1 MKTIKIESAGSVF
14 ANYPASFVS
23 GQMPIEQRQ
32 HIRFSLDI
40 PAVRYNKFG
49 EKFDIM
55 LQQISIG
62 GCLTEWEADLLTGNE
77 FRMEI
82 ELPNGNRLPLVCK
95 VLYCFEDNG
104 VGVKF
109 VDLTK
114 FEQELVSKII
124 SYRLDQEG
132 LPVQVNAFSQ
142 PRKYDEQPVEPRI
155 SHPDRDK
162 EQMLE
167 RIMSGEKLT

>member
-1 MKTIKIESAGSVF
+1 
-14 ANYPASFVS
+14 
-23 GQMPIEQRQ
+23 MPIEQRQ

-49 EKFDIM
+49 ERFDIM

-62 GCLTEWEADLLTGNE
+62 GCLTNWDEDLFTGDE

-82 ELPNGNRLPLVCK
+82 ELPNTNRLPLVCK
-95 VLYCFEDNG
+95 VLYRFEEAG

-124 SYRLDQEG
+124 AYRLDQEG
-132 LPVQVNAFSQ
+132 LPVQISAFSQ
-142 PRKYDEQPVEPRI
+142 PRKFAQPDQPKLTRPE
-155 SHPDRDK
+155 HEK
-162 EQMLE
+162 EQILE
-167 RIMSGEKLT
+167 QIMSGEKIN

>member
-1 MKTIKIESAGSVF
+1 MS
-14 ANYPASFVS
+14 
-23 GQMPIEQRQ
+23 IEQRQ

-55 LQQISIG
+55 LQQISVG
-62 GCLTEWEADLLTGNE
+62 GCLTEWDENLFTGEE

-82 ELPNGNRLPLVCK
+82 DLPNGNRLPLICK
-95 VLYCFEDNG
+95 VIYRFEDNG

-124 SYRLDQEG
+124 AHRLDKEG
-132 LPVQVNAFSQ
+132 LPVQVSAFAK
-142 PRKYDEQPVEPRI
+142 PRQFANSEEPRI
-155 SHPDRDK
+155 TGPDHEK
-162 EQMLE
+162 EELLE
-167 RIMSGEKLT
+167 RIMSGEKLN

>member
-1 MKTIKIESAGSVF
+1 MS
-14 ANYPASFVS
+14 
-23 GQMPIEQRQ
+23 IEQRQ
-32 HIRFSLDI
+32 HIRFSLDV

-55 LQQISIG
+55 LQQISVG
-62 GCLTEWEADLLTGNE
+62 GCLTEWDENLFTGEE

-82 ELPNGNRLPLVCK
+82 ELPNGNRLPLICK
-95 VLYCFEDNG
+95 VIYRFEDNG

-124 SYRLDQEG
+124 SHRLDKEG
-132 LPVQVNAFSQ
+132 LPVQVSAFAK
-142 PRKYDEQPVEPRI
+142 PRQFDGPQEPRI
-155 SHPDRDK
+155 TGPEHEK
-162 EQMLE
+162 EELLE
-167 RIMSGEKLT
+167 RIMSGEKLN

>member
-1 MKTIKIESAGSVF
+1 
-14 ANYPASFVS
+14 
-23 GQMPIEQRQ
+23 MPIEQRQ

-55 LQQISIG
+55 LQQISVG
-62 GCLTEWEADLLTGNE
+62 GCLAEWDDNLFTGDE

-82 ELPNGNRLPLVCK
+82 DLPNGNRLPLVCK
-95 VLYCFEDNG
+95 VLYLFEDNG

-124 SYRLDQEG
+124 SHRLDQEG
-132 LPVQVNAFSQ
+132 LPVQVSAFSQ
-142 PRKYDEQPVEPRI
+142 PRRFANPDEPKI
-155 SHPDRDK
+155 TGRDDEK
-162 EQMLE
+162 EQILE
-167 RIMSGEKLT
+167 RIMSSENIS

>member
-1 MKTIKIESAGSVF
+1 
-14 ANYPASFVS
+14 
-23 GQMPIEQRQ
+23 MPIEQRQ

-49 EKFDIM
+49 EKFDVM

-62 GCLTEWEADLLTGNE
+62 GCLTEWDENLFTGDE

-82 ELPNGNRLPLVCK
+82 ELPNSNKLPLVCK
-95 VLYCFEDNG
+95 VLYRFEDSG

-114 FEQELVSKII
+114 FEQELLSRMIAH
-124 SYRLDQEG
+124 RLDQEG
-132 LPVQVNAFSQ
+132 LPVQVSAFSQ
-142 PRKYDEQPVEPRI
+142 PRRFENPEAPKITGPEHEKD
-155 SHPDRDK
+155 
-162 EQMLE
+162 QMLDS
-167 RIMSGEKLT
+167 IMSGEKFR

>member
-1 MKTIKIESAGSVF
+1 MS
-14 ANYPASFVS
+14 
-23 GQMPIEQRQ
+23 IEQRQ

-55 LQQISIG
+55 LQQISVG
-62 GCLTEWEADLLTGNE
+62 GCLTEWDENLFTGEE

-82 ELPNGNRLPLVCK
+82 ELPNGNRLPLICK
-95 VLYCFEDNG
+95 VIYRFEDNG

-124 SYRLDQEG
+124 SHRLDKEG
-132 LPVQVNAFSQ
+132 LPVQVSAFTK
-142 PRKYDEQPVEPRI
+142 PRQFESPQEPRI
-155 SHPDRDK
+155 TGPEHEK
-162 EQMLE
+162 EELLE
-167 RIMSGEKLT
+167 RIMSGEKLN